1 MSNFIEKLLDSH
13 PLSKAER
20 MLTGNPIT
28 TNYVESVLTGD
39 ANISLN
45 EFSPAAQ
52 SLLTTIVN
60 EEAKKGN
67 NSIGPEHIKKY
78 LPPQSNTNIS
88 SFKAITNPSPYDE
101 IWFTLGKFDTVAA
114 PQHNEFYIEDTY
126 DTSPG
131 YNNMMLRGLS
141 AIDRFAQKYEH
152 GNKPKKE
159 FRMSIP
165 MLSP

>member
-1 MSNFIEKLLDSH
+1 MKKYISPAGMFNTI
-13 PLSKAER
+13 
-20 MLTGNPIT
+20 TGN
-28 TNYVESVLTGD
+28 YLESLFTGD
-39 ANISLN
+39 ANITLD

-67 NSIGPEHIKKY
+67 YSIGPQHIKKY
-78 LPPQSNTNIS
+78 LPPKSNTTIS
-88 SFKAITNPSPYDE
+88 SLKAITNPSPYDE
-101 IWFTLGKFDTVAA
+101 IWFTLGKFDTIAA

>member
-1 MSNFIEKLLDSH
+1 MN
-13 PLSKAER
+13 PLG
-20 MLTGNPIT
+20 MLTNNPIT
-28 TNYVESVLTGD
+28 SNYLESVFTGD
-39 ANISLN
+39 VNISLD

-78 LPPQSNTNIS
+78 LPPQSKTNIS
-88 SFKAITNPSPYDE
+88 AFKGIVNPSPYDE

-126 DTSPG
+126 DTAPG
-131 YNNMMLRGLS
+131 YSNMMLRGLS
-141 AIDRFAQKYEH
+141 AVDRFSQKYIH
-152 GNKPKKE
+152 GNKPKEK

>member
-1 MSNFIEKLLDSH
+1 MKKYISPVGMF
-13 PLSKAER
+13 
-20 MLTGNPIT
+20 NPIT
-28 TNYVESVLTGD
+28 SNYLESVFTGD
-39 ANISLN
+39 ANISLG

-67 NSIGPEHIKKY
+67 YSIGPKHIKKY

-88 SFKAITNPSPYDE
+88 SLKAIANPSPYDE
-101 IWFTLGKFDTVAA
+101 IWFTLGKFDTIAA

-131 YNNMMLRGLS
+131 YGNMMLRGLS
-141 AIDRFAQKYEH
+141 AVDRLSQKYIH
-152 GNKPKKE
+152 GNNPKKK